1 VDTSNAAPGRSCD
14 IGGES
19 SDRTEPGSS
28 AQVAA
33 ELKALFDAAVDGI
46 IVIDAHGVIAAFN
59 KAAERLFGLEAA
71 AVVGRPVTT
80 LMAEPHRSMHETY
93 VQRYL
98 DTGEPRIIGIG
109 REVSAKRADG
119 TEFPIALS
127 VGEIEGGTE
136 RRFVGLIRDL
146 SAQKATEEEA
156 HRLQNRLAHVGRFSL
171 MGEMAAGLAHELNQ
185 PLSAIVNYSQ
195 AGKRLAE
202 RDEPNIESVSDCYAK
217 ITDQALRAGH
227 IIDKLRDFL
236 RKDEVSKSDLCINDV
251 VSSTLKLV
259 EADARAEGIPIHTE
273 LADDLPATSGDLIQL
288 QQVLMNLTR
297 NAVDAMKDSPNKD
310 EGVIIQTS
318 RPTSGEI
325 QVRVLDHGHGV
336 PPQLA
341 KSIFHP
347 FVTTKRDGLGVGLA
361 ISRTIIRAHE
371 GELFCR
377 RNPIGGAIFGFNLPV
392 ADRG

>member
-1 VDTSNAAPGRSCD
+1 MPKSISGNTYA
-14 IGGES
+14 
-19 SDRTEPGSS
+19 SDPTKPGSR
-28 AQVAA
+28 AQVTA

-46 IVIDAHGVIAAFN
+46 IVIDEHGVIAEFN
-59 KAAERLFGLEAA
+59 KAAERLFGRQASN
-71 AVVGRPVTT
+71 VVGLPVTV

-93 VQRYL
+93 ISRYL
-98 DTGEPRIIGIG
+98 ETGEARIIGIG
-109 REVSAKRADG
+109 REVSAQRADG
-119 TEFPIALS
+119 SLFPIALS
-127 VGEIEGGTE
+127 VGEIEGGKD
-136 RRFVGLIRDL
+136 RRFIGLIRDL
-146 SAQKATEEEA
+146 SAQKAAEEEA
-156 HRLQNRLAHVGRFSL
+156 HSLQNRLAHVGRFNL

-202 RDEPNIESVSDCYAK
+202 KDEPNIESVSECYAK
-217 ITDQALRAGH
+217 ITEQALRAGH

-236 RKDEVSKSDLCINDV
+236 RKDEVSKCELSINDV

-259 EADARAEGIPIHTE
+259 EADARAEGIPIHTD

-297 NAVDAMKDSPNKD
+297 NAVDAMRESPNKD
-310 EGVIIQTS
+310 EGVIIRTS
-318 RPTSGEI
+318 QPAPSEV
-325 QVRVLDHGHGV
+325 QVSVLDHGHGV

-361 ISRTIIRAHE
+361 ISRTIIRAHD

-392 ADRG
+392 ADER